1 MIDKTTEFGQQVAR
15 RLSEERIIWLTTTSR
30 DGTPQP
36 RPVWFLWDGE
46 SFLIYS
52 RPGTAK
58 LRHIIARPQVSLNL
72 DGDGR
77 GGAIVVIT
85 GRAALD
91 PAAPTADQVPAYAEK
106 YRAAFQRI
114 NMSPAQFSQAYSV
127 PIRVWPERLR
137 GH

>member
-1 MIDKTTEFGQQVAR
+1 MIDMTTEFGQRVAR
-15 RLSEERIIWLTTTSR
+15 RLSQERIIWLTTTGR

-52 RPGTAK
+52 RPGGAK
-58 LRHIIARPQVSLNL
+58 LRHIAARPQVSLNL
-72 DGDGR
+72 DGDGA
-77 GGAIVVIT
+77 GGDIVVFT

-91 PAAPTADQVPAYAEK
+91 PRAPTADQVPAYAEK
-106 YRAAFQRI
+106 YRSGFQRL
-114 NMSPAQFSQAYSV
+114 NMSPIQFGQTYSEA
-127 PIRVWPERLR
+127 IRVWPESLR